1 MKFVSSIKTDYVI
14 MSFDLTQYMDDI
26 YTEEW
31 RADENIEKWQDY
43 KFNGNVQLFSDP
55 MSRCHLYFGYIVSEH
70 NEYNDSTTKI
80 ILSDYKQEYV
90 CEIYNKVINELKET
104 KLISES
110 IMNIIKDGI
119 PFELICFTEY
129 R

>member
-31 RADENIEKWQDY
+31 RTDENIEKWQDY
-43 KFNGNVQLFSDP
+43 KFKGNVQLFSDP
-55 MSRCHLYFGYIVSEH
+55 MSRCHLYFGYIVSER

-80 ILSDYKQEYV
+80 FLSDCKQEYI